1 MSAEEIIKN
10 ESEKIVAKTKEKM
23 AQEGGTM
30 TEKEEIYFRMGIA
43 YGVIVSGLALTNI
56 DANELVF
63 KGE

>member
-43 YGVIVSGLALTNI
+43 YGVIISGLALTNI